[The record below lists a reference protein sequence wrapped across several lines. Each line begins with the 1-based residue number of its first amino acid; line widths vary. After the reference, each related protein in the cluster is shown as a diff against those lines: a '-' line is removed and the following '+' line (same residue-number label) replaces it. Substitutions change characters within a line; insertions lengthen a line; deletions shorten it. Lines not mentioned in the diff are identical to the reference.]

1 MVFKPDM
8 AGASDR
14 LLGLLRL
21 ADRAANGFPGERQL
35 ALDKAIAEAR
45 RGGLALEDLIEEHRI
60 DLTDLRVP
68 RWRLPREGSAAALR
82 YRFLME
88 TYGPDADRDPPSRE
102 DCAGFYAIAGLRH
115 YEGRL
120 HRQRMRVGDS
130 VRLLRVIGNPH
141 DRFAVFVTWKG
152 LDLGHLPR
160 GRNEP
165 VWRYLAARLPLDA
178 SIAGVEAASYGAI
191 EIEIR

>member
-1 MVFKPDM
+1 M
-8 AGASDR
+8 ARDDETDR
-14 LLGLLRL
+14 VLALLRL
-21 ADRAANGFPGERQL
+21 ADKGANGFLGERQL
-35 ALDKAIAEAR
+35 ALDKAVAEAR
-45 RGGLALEDLIEEHRI
+45 RSARALEDLIEEHRI
-60 DLTDLRVP
+60 DVGDLRCP

-120 HRQRMRVGDS
+120 HRHRMRVGDP
-130 VRLLRVIGNPH
+130 VRLFRVLNNPH
-141 DRFAVFVTWKG
+141 DRHAVFLAWDG

-165 VWRYLAARLPLDA
+165 VWRYLATRQPL
-178 SIAGVEAASYGAI
+178 EA
-191 EIEIR
+191 